1 MKNIRNIII
10 GIPIVFLLLVQISCS
25 KEFLNKTDPT
35 KLGVNTFYQNQ
46 TEVDQALVGVYG
58 QLQTIITN
66 QWKFNEL
73 TSDNTTVDFNPSDR
87 GQASDIEQFEYWQVT
102 PSNPSINT
110 MYDRYY
116 NALYNINLTLSKLSS
131 ANIPDSAR
139 NVVKGQLEFLR
150 AYYYYNLTMYFG
162 DVILITQPL
171 NDPSQAWAYERK
183 PQDSIFAQV
192 ESDLKDAISSLPVRY
207 DAANVGRITKGAAL
221 SLLGK
226 VYLTVKD
233 YADAVS
239 TLSQVLNL
247 GYALLPSYAAVFD
260 PVNKNSVESIF
271 EVQFQ
276 GGNTL
281 GVASNFIYTFAPRLS
296 GALTTGFPQANPG
309 GWNIPTKN
317 MIAAYE
323 PGDLRKAAS
332 IALNFVSP
340 VTGQVVPYIK
350 KYDHPSS
357 IYGQSNDDWPVI
369 RYSDVLL
376 MLAEAINE
384 LNGPT
389 DEAYSYLNQV
399 RNRAGL
405 NSLSGLNQLT
415 FRDTVY
421 HERRVEL
428 AFENDRWFF
437 LKRTMSPD
445 QLTSFLNAYGAEE
458 KSDPTT
464 SRQGVAYSTGD
475 YVFAPYK
482 AIFPIPGNEIIT
494 NNKLTQ
500 NSGY

>member
-1 MKNIRNIII
+1 MKNIRYLFI
-10 GIPIVFLLLVQISCS
+10 GIPIIIILSAQVSCN

-35 KLGVNTFYQNQ
+35 RLGVNTFYQNQ
-46 TEVDQALVGVYG
+46 TEVDQALVGIYG
-58 QLQTIITN
+58 QLRAIITN
-66 QWKFNEL
+66 QWRFNEL
-73 TSDNTTVDFNPSDR
+73 TSDNTTIDFNPSDR
-87 GQASDIEQFEYWQVT
+87 GQASDIEQFEYWQYT
-102 PSNPSINT
+102 SSNPSINT
-110 MYDRYY
+110 MYDQYY
-116 NALYNINLTLSKLSS
+116 NTLYNINLTLSKLPS
-131 ANIPDSAR
+131 ANISDSAK

-171 NDPSQAWAYERK
+171 NDPSQAWNFERK
-183 PQDSIFAQV
+183 PQDSIFVQV
-192 ESDLKDAISSLPVRY
+192 QSDLKDAASSLPVRY
-207 DAANVGRITKGAAL
+207 NAANVGRITKGAAL

-226 VYLTVKD
+226 VYLTMKD

-239 TLSQVLNL
+239 TLRQVLNL

-260 PVNKNSVESIF
+260 PANKNSVESVF

-281 GVASNFIYTFAPRLS
+281 GIASNFIYTFAPRLS
-296 GALTTGFPQANPG
+296 GALATGFPQATPG

-323 PGDLRKAAS
+323 HGDLRKAAS
-332 IALNFVSP
+332 IGLDFVSP
-340 VTGQVVPYIK
+340 VTGEVVPYIK

-357 IYGQSNDDWPVI
+357 IFGQSNDDWPVI

-376 MLAEAINE
+376 MLSEAINE

-389 DEAYSYLNQV
+389 DEAYTYLNQV

-405 NSLSGLNQLT
+405 NSLSGLNQSS

-464 SRQGVAYSTGD
+464 SRQGVAYATSD

-482 AIFPIPGNEIIT
+482 VVFPIPGNEIIT
-494 NNKLTQ
+494 NSKLKQ
-500 NSGY
+500 NTGY